1 MRVVEVNGRNVVVG
15 YIYPLVELAVGQ
27 QWAQADGSDRVVTI
41 REIEGSIIRY
51 CEHANDTLYEKE
63 NFEFQTRY
71 LRVVD

>member
-1 MRVVEVNGRNVVVG
+1 MRIVEVNGRKVVCE
-15 YIYPLVELAVGQ
+15 YIYPLAELAVGQ

-41 REIEGSIIRY
+41 REIEGSVIRY
-51 CEHANDTLYEKE
+51 GDHANDTLYEKD

>member
-1 MRVVEVNGRNVVVG
+1 MRIVEVNGRNVVVG
-15 YIYPLVELAVGQ
+15 YIYPLIELAVGQ

-41 REIEGSIIRY
+41 REIEGSTIRY
-51 CEHANDTLYEKE
+51 SEHADDTLYEKE

>member
-1 MRVVEVNGRNVVVG
+1 MRIVEVNGRKVVCE

-41 REIEGSIIRY
+41 REIDGSTIRY
-51 CEHANDTLYEKE
+51 GDHANDTLYEKD